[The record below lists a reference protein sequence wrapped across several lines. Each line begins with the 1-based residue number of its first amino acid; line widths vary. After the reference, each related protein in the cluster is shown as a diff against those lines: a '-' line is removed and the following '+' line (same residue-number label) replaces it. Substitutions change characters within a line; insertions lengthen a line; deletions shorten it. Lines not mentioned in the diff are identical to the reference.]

1 MNSLFDL
8 TGKKAIV
15 TGGTRGLGHGMAE
28 GLMEAGAAVVIFG
41 TSKKVIEVAAQFEAK
56 GYWCK
61 GIAVDLADDRAR
73 QEAFDQAV
81 ALLGGLDILV
91 NAAGI
96 QRRHPS
102 PEFPLQ
108 DWKDVLNVNLT
119 APFDLCQMAAKE
131 FLKKEQPCGKIVNI
145 ASMLSFFGGMT
156 VHAYAALKGGVAQM
170 TKALCNELAS
180 KGIQVNAIAP
190 GYMDTDMNVA
200 LTDVSNPRY
209 REITD
214 RIPAHRW
221 GTPEDMKGTVV
232 FLASRASDYLNGAV
246 IPVDGGYL
254 VK

>member
-156 VHAYAALKGGVAQM
+156 VPAYAASKGGVAQM

-180 KGIQVNAIAP
+180 KGIQVNAIA
-190 GYMDTDMNVA
+190 DMNVA